1 MVILLIILAL
11 VAPFGIIIL
20 AAATYNAAPKQFNL
34 IFGSIHELN
43 RKR

>member
-1 MVILLIILAL
+1 MIILLILAL

-20 AAATYNAAPKQFNL
+20 AAATYNAAPKQFD
-34 IFGSIHELN
+34 IVFGSIHELN